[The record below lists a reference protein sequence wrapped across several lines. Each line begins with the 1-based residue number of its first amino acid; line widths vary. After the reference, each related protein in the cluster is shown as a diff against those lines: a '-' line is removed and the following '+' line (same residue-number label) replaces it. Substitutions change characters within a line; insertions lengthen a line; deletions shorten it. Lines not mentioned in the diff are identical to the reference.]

1 MIDFPGGVRYNGGTP
16 VNLMDK
22 ESNMEVKLGEH
33 LRSLRRRDG
42 RTQED
47 LAVALDVT
55 PQAVSRWET
64 GETVPNVDTLKL
76 LSKQFDVSINTILG
90 SPRKLTCQCC
100 GMPMEEDSILS
111 REPDGAI
118 NEESCQWCYTD
129 GAFTYPTMES
139 LIDYLSTHFSSEQW
153 PEAAARAYYAKALP
167 KLAHWQGA

>member
-55 PQAVSRWET
+55 PQAVSRWENGSCYPDMALIPAMANYFGVT
-64 GETVPNVDTLKL
+64 IDELFGYRNDRDKKVDAIIQKVESFHIKGRSDDAWAFGRCLDGRRVFFCFLAGFTRIFMFLCGNQL
-76 LSKQFDVSINTILG
+76 IFSIPVRF
-90 SPRKLTCQCC
+90 SPKT
-100 GMPMEEDSILS
+100 S
-111 REPDGAI
+111 
-118 NEESCQWCYTD
+118 
-129 GAFTYPTMES
+129 S
-139 LIDYLSTHFSSEQW
+139 L
-153 PEAAARAYYAKALP
+153 
-167 KLAHWQGA
+167 